1 MPFPLLALKALRENL
16 GAKELCLHGTG
27 WPKPQHFPAGKRE
40 SRGRFPSGLSRRGV
54 NFGWGVWM
62 RVWGGL
68 AIGVSV
74 LLSGCASFTHST
86 LVDCT
91 REAALS
97 RGAKDGAAGR
107 KIHLQFTRACT
118 SATRELA
125 AAAYR
130 EGFESSRPK
139 RKPGLTALKE
149 IAEDE
154 ELADSESLLPLPSPM
169 RAPSAIS
176 WVCEVEAS
184 SKVFTGVG
192 ITQTQ
197 ALGSARANC
206 GSHFQASYCT
216 KSDCRQN
223 M

>member
-1 MPFPLLALKALRENL
+1 M
-16 GAKELCLHGTG
+16 
-27 WPKPQHFPAGKRE
+27 
-40 SRGRFPSGLSRRGV
+40 GV
-54 NFGWGVWM
+54 
-62 RVWGGL
+62 RGGL
-68 AIGVSV
+68 TIGVIA
-74 LLSGCASFTHST
+74 LLSGCAGTMHST
-86 LVDCT
+86 HVECT

-97 RGAKDGAAGR
+97 RGLKDGAAGH
-107 KIHLQFTRACT
+107 KTHLEFARACT

-125 AAAYR
+125 VAAYH

-139 RKPGLTALKE
+139 RKPGLSAAKDNTGA
-149 IAEDE
+149 DD
-154 ELADSESLLPLPSPM
+154 LASDSDSEDAPALLQLPSPV

-192 ITQTQ
+192 GTQGE